1 MTGKIQDNGR
11 ACKGLMNIITPV
23 LVIALLF
30 YLCPAFA
37 DGPAAGY
44 GSSGSAGNSNAL
56 PALAATAYPV
66 DSAFTINNERISL
79 DFRGVDIRDVL
90 SALAIKMGVDIILVD
105 AKPVDINFKANNITP
120 LQALELIIE
129 GQGLT
134 YLQNGQIM
142 LVGTPGILQNNFFD
156 QMILTRFSLYYV
168 PADKIKELIGTLGV
182 EQVTVTVDTNQ
193 NLIWVQGTAQV
204 LKKVRELIYAVDTE
218 DSQLSLEYKTL
229 TLTQIPTDQVVELLK
244 GVGIELKRFAQ
255 LDNRL
260 LVFDSE
266 LFSRWDKIETLVKE
280 LDITAASKRKVFVY
294 QFKNI
299 TAGYAAERLTSFN
312 FGDEVKTVTYN
323 YEKFGKELLVICPSH
338 LVTPVRSA
346 LVSLD
351 TTRQKTRVPVLT
363 ATGERARQSL
373 NAKRNLLSE
382 LSGISLANFHVSNNL
397 SGDNKNPEYVLW
409 VEETPDNVQLVK
421 DLIGEMGSGSSSGE
435 GETGGD

>member
-1 MTGKIQDNGR
+1 MTGKIQGNGC
-11 ACKGLMNIITPV
+11 ACRGLVNIIIIITMVVTQLYLISP
-23 LVIALLF
+23 VIADA
-30 YLCPAFA
+30 PS
-37 DGPAAGY
+37 AG
-44 GSSGSAGNSNAL
+44 GASGSGNAL
-56 PALAATAYPV
+56 PALAGAEYPV
-66 DSAFTINNERISL
+66 DSAFAINNERISL

-105 AKPVDINFKANNITP
+105 AEPVDINFKANNITP
-120 LQALELIIE
+120 LQAMELIIE

-134 YLQNGQIM
+134 YLQNGEIM
-142 LVGTPGILQNNFFD
+142 LVGTPDILQNNFFD

-182 EQVTVTVDTNQ
+182 EQVSVTVDTNQ

-218 DSQLSLEYKTL
+218 DSQLSLAYKTL
-229 TLTQIPTDQVVELLK
+229 TLTQIPTDRAVELLK
-244 GVGIELKRFAQ
+244 GVGIELKRYVQ

-266 LFSRWDKIETLVKE
+266 LFSRWDKIDALVKE
-280 LDITAASKRKVFVY
+280 LDIPAAGKQKVFVY
-294 QFKNI
+294 QLKNV

-312 FGDEVKTVTYN
+312 IGGDVKTVTYN
-323 YEKFGKELLVICPSH
+323 YEKFGKELLVICPPH
-338 LVTPVRSA
+338 LETPVRSA

-363 ATGERARQSL
+363 ATGEKAHASL

-382 LSGISLANFHVSNNL
+382 LSGISLANFHISNNL
-397 SGDNKNPEYVLW
+397 SGDSKNPEYVLW

-421 DLIGEMGSGSSSGE
+421 DLIGEMGGGSGSGKSKE
-435 GETGGD
+435 GGD